1 MKNSGLEVKGSFS
14 VGDNP
19 AEYDVTF
26 EEREQALQKITEM
39 QEKLHRKERHS
50 PYERFA
56 QTNLDGTDKLIAL
69 TQKNALAMQIYLFI
83 ADRMDGLNSLVCSYT
98 FLAEYFQVSKSSV
111 TRAVRVLREEKIL
124 YIMKSGSAN
133 VYILNPEIV
142 WKSYGSN
149 VRYCEFKSKV
159 LLCESEQDKL
169 NTFYQNAEAGD

>member
-1 MKNSGLEVKGSFS
+1 M
-14 VGDNP
+14 
-19 AEYDVTF
+19 
-26 EEREQALQKITEM
+26 
-39 QEKLHRKERHS
+39 
-50 PYERFA
+50 
-56 QTNLDGTDKLIAL
+56 IAL

>member
-1 MKNSGLEVKGSFS
+1 MKNSGLEAKGSFS

-69 TQKNALAMQIYLFI
+69 TQKNALETVRNVQQLT
-83 ADRMDGLNSLVCSYT
+83 ADAGLYRMAS
-98 FLAEYFQVSKSSV
+98 
-111 TRAVRVLREEKIL
+111 R
-124 YIMKSGSAN
+124 
-133 VYILNPEIV
+133 
-142 WKSYGSN
+142 
-149 VRYCEFKSKV
+149 
-159 LLCESEQDKL
+159 
-169 NTFYQNAEAGD
+169 